1 VANTTTERAAIV
13 TTLSD
18 CVKTRN
24 TLSSPYYH
32 YCATTSQMVHRAA
45 DVVII
50 DSVAASNNQMNPS
63 QLTAQ
68 RHKPRPRIVVV
79 AGPTA
84 VGKTAL
90 GIELATEF
98 NGEVV
103 NADSRYL
110 YRGFDLGVAKPDAG
124 ERREIPHHLID
135 ILPPDGEMTLARY
148 QDLALDAIEDVLGRE
163 KLPILV
169 GGTPLYVNAVVEGW
183 RMPRVPPNPSLRAA
197 LHAEALATGTDTL
210 VKRLREVDPAAAD
223 RCGRNLRRIIRAIEV
238 YEATGIPMSAQE
250 GKGPPPFEALEIGLT
265 MPRGALYRAIDDRVR
280 DQIGRGLVR
289 EVRSLL
295 ESGVPESA
303 PAMSSLGYR
312 QLVPY
317 LRGESSLEHAIE
329 RIRLDTHRYVRHQ
342 ETWLR
347 RNARLIWFDV
357 TASDWMTAAKTRVRA
372 FLSGSVAGCSES

>member
-1 VANTTTERAAIV
+1 
-13 TTLSD
+13 
-18 CVKTRN
+18 
-24 TLSSPYYH
+24 
-32 YCATTSQMVHRAA
+32 M
-45 DVVII
+45 
-50 DSVAASNNQMNPS
+50 AASNNQKMPI

-68 RHKPRPRIVVV
+68 RQEPLPRIVVV

-90 GIELATEF
+90 GIELAAEF
-98 NGEVV
+98 DGEVV
-103 NADSRYL
+103 NADSRYF
-110 YRGFDLGVAKPDAG
+110 YRGFEIGVAKPNPG
-124 ERREIPHHLID
+124 ERRAITHHLID

-148 QDLALDAIEDVLGRE
+148 QDLALDAIEDVLGR
-163 KLPILV
+163 KRLPILV

-183 RMPRVPPNPSLRAA
+183 QMPRVPPNHSLRAA
-197 LHAEALATGTDTL
+197 LEAEALASGTDCL
-210 VKRLREVDPAAAD
+210 AKRLREVDPAAAE

-265 MPRGALYRAIDDRVR
+265 MPRDALYRAVDDRVR
-280 DQIGRGLVR
+280 DQIERGLVG

-317 LRGESSLEHAIE
+317 IRRELSLDQAIE

-357 TASDWMTAAKTRVRA
+357 TTPDWMAAAKTRVRA
-372 FLSGSVAGCSES
+372 FLNGSAVPGSVG

>member
-1 VANTTTERAAIV
+1 
-13 TTLSD
+13 
-18 CVKTRN
+18 
-24 TLSSPYYH
+24 
-32 YCATTSQMVHRAA
+32 MVHRAA

-50 DSVAASNNQMNPS
+50 GSVAASNNQTTPG
-63 QLTAQ
+63 QLTPQ
-68 RHKPRPRIVVV
+68 RHNLRPRIVVV

-90 GIELATEF
+90 GIDLATEF

-110 YRGFDLGVAKPDAG
+110 YRGFDIGVAKPDLT
-124 ERREIPHHLID
+124 ERRGIPHHLID
-135 ILPPDGEMTLARY
+135 ILPPDGAMNLAHY
-148 QDLALDAIEDVLGRE
+148 QDLALTAIAGVLDRS

-183 RMPRVPPNPSLRAA
+183 QMPRVPPNPSLRAA
-197 LHAEALATGTDTL
+197 LAAEALTIGTDAL
-210 VKRLREVDPAAAD
+210 AKRLREVDPAAAD

-265 MPRGALYRAIDDRVR
+265 KPRGALYRAIDDRVR
-280 DQIGRGLVR
+280 DQIEQGLVR

-317 LRGESSLEHAIE
+317 LRGESSLEQAIE

-357 TASDWMTAAKTRVRA
+357 TSSDWMTAAKTQVRA
-372 FLSGSVAGCSES
+372 FLSGSVAGSSES

>member
-1 VANTTTERAAIV
+1 
-13 TTLSD
+13 
-18 CVKTRN
+18 
-24 TLSSPYYH
+24 
-32 YCATTSQMVHRAA
+32 
-45 DVVII
+45 
-50 DSVAASNNQMNPS
+50 VAASNNQTNS
-63 QLTAQ
+63 RQLPAQ
-68 RHKPRPRIVVV
+68 RQEPRPRVVVV

-90 GIELATEF
+90 GIELAAEF

-110 YRGFDLGVAKPDAG
+110 YQRFDIGVAKPDPG
-124 ERREIPHHLID
+124 ERRGIPHHLID
-135 ILPPDGEMTLARY
+135 ILPPDGAMTLARY
-148 QDLALDAIEDVLGRE
+148 QDLALDTINDILRRN

-169 GGTPLYVNAVVEGW
+169 GGTPLYGNAVVEGW
-183 RMPRVPPNPSLRAA
+183 RMPRVPPNPALRAA
-197 LHAEALATGTDTL
+197 LEAEAQATGTDTL
-210 VKRLREVDPAAAD
+210 AQRLREIDPVAAE
-223 RCGRNLRRIIRAIEV
+223 RCGANLRRIIRAIEV
-238 YEATGIPMSAQE
+238 YDATGIPMSAQE

-265 MPRGALYRAIDDRVR
+265 MPREALYRAVDDRVR
-280 DQIGRGLVR
+280 DQIERGLVA

-317 LRGESSLEHAIE
+317 IRGGSSLEPAIE

-347 RNARLIWFDV
+347 RNPRLIWFDV
-357 TASDWMTAAKTRVRA
+357 TAPDWMAAAKTRVRA
-372 FLSGSVAGCSES
+372 FLNESDAAGSDP